1 MGPRRFY
8 RDILERREGSDG
20 TEEVPHVQGT
30 GRYTVQRS
38 VRCRPGRKCRSLCRK
53 NKPTNGPLCERMGRV
68 GWHNY
73 NIGTRL
79 YGLLSTVP
87 SNRVEDG
94 CRLISTPVVNE
105 QRARPYPD
113 PGIDIRQACVRGVRF
128 SLHHCSDLLT
138 HAQPSLRIRATAPR
152 FGLTAS
158 PLRSQDRTVKAGKRV
173 RTSPSLGI
181 RVRYVCGPR
190 KSLRD

>member
-1 MGPRRFY
+1 MFRASVGPHRFC

-20 TEEVPHVQGT
+20 TEEVPHVQGI

-38 VRCRPGRKCRSLCRK
+38 VQCRPGRKCRSLCRK
-53 NKPTNGPLCERMGRV
+53 NKPTNGSLCERMGRT
-68 GWHNY
+68 GRHDY

-79 YGLLSTVP
+79 CRLLSTAP

-94 CRLISTPVVNE
+94 CQLISTPAVNQ

-113 PGIDIRQACVRGVRF
+113 PGIDIRQARARGVRF

-138 HAQPSLRIRATAPR
+138 HGPCSAKPKDSCH
-152 FGLTAS
+152 S
-158 PLRSQDRTVKAGKRV
+158 P
-173 RTSPSLGI
+173 
-181 RVRYVCGPR
+181 
-190 KSLRD
+190 